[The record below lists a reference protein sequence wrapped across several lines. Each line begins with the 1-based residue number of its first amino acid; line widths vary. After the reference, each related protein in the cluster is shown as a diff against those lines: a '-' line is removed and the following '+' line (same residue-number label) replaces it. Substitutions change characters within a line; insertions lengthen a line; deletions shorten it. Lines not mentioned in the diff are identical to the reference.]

1 MGKIPMAEVGESEEA
16 EFAVLQGTWMRRT
29 GRTPIESNAAELQIQ
44 PFWPFGPLYTEGI
57 ISFGVIGIY
66 KYHLTFYSL
75 LRINTYVKILYFR
88 YEVFSSFL

>member
-1 MGKIPMAEVGESEEA
+1 MAEA
-16 EFAVLQGTWMRRT
+16 
-29 GRTPIESNAAELQIQ
+29 
-44 PFWPFGPLYTEGI
+44 FGPLYTEGI

-88 YEVFSSFL
+88 YEVFHLFYREKASRTDRKFYLS

>member
-1 MGKIPMAEVGESEEA
+1 MAEA
-16 EFAVLQGTWMRRT
+16 
-29 GRTPIESNAAELQIQ
+29 
-44 PFWPFGPLYTEGI
+44 FGPLYTEGI